1 MRDSVD
7 ATVGVQVRFF
17 AAAAEAAGTDTARAQ
32 VARDVSVADAAA
44 QAGGCGNDLNRVL
57 SVSSYLVGGMRE
69 PGEKRLADLDDLTN
83 LTIDVLPP
91 FAGG

>member
-1 MRDSVD
+1 MRDSGGN
-7 ATVGVQVRFF
+7 TVGVHVRFF
-17 AAAAEAAGTDTARAQ
+17 AAAAEAAGTDTAMAQ
-32 VARDVSVADAAA
+32 VARDSSLAQAAA

-57 SVSSYLVGGMRE
+57 SVSSYLVGGLRE
-69 PGEKRLADLDDLTN
+69 SGQKRLADLDDLTD

>member
-1 MRDSVD
+1 MRDSGGN
-7 ATVGVQVRFF
+7 TVGVQVRFF
-17 AAAAEAAGTDTARAQ
+17 AAAAEAAGTDTATAQ
-32 VARDVSVADAAA
+32 VARDSSLAQAAA

-57 SVSSYLVGGMRE
+57 SVSSYLVGGLRE
-69 PGEKRLADLDDLTN
+69 SGHKRLADLDDLTD

>member
-1 MRDSVD
+1 MRDSGGN
-7 ATVGVQVRFF
+7 TVGVQVRFF
-17 AAAAEAAGTDTARAQ
+17 AAAAEAAGTDTATAQ
-32 VARDVSVADAAA
+32 LARDSSLAQAAA

-57 SVSSYLVGGMRE
+57 SVSSYLVGGLRE
-69 PGEKRLADLDDLTN
+69 SGQKRLADFDDLTD

>member
-1 MRDSVD
+1 MRDSGGN
-7 ATVGVQVRFF
+7 TVGVQVRFF
-17 AAAAEAAGTDTARAQ
+17 AAAAEAAGTDTAMAQ
-32 VARDVSVADAAA
+32 VARDSSLAQAAA

-57 SVSSYLVGGMRE
+57 SVSSYLVGGLRE
-69 PGEKRLADLDDLTN
+69 PAEKRLADFDDLTN

>member
-1 MRDSVD
+1 MRDSGGN
-7 ATVGVQVRFF
+7 TVGVRVRFF

-32 VARDVSVADAAA
+32 VARDVSVADVAAL
-44 QAGGCGNDLNRVL
+44 AGGQGHELQRVL
-57 SVSSYLVGGMRE
+57 AISSYLVGGLRV
-69 PGEKRLADLDDLTN
+69 PGQKRLADLDDLTD

>member
-1 MRDSVD
+1 MRDSGGN
-7 ATVGVQVRFF
+7 TVGVQVRFF
-17 AAAAEAAGTDTARAQ
+17 AAAAEAAGTDTATAQ
-32 VARDVSVADAAA
+32 VARDSSLAQAAA

-57 SVSSYLVGGMRE
+57 SISSYLVGGLRE
-69 PGEKRLADLDDLTN
+69 SGKKRLADLDDLTD

>member
-1 MRDSVD
+1 MRDSGD
-7 ATVGVQVRFF
+7 NTVGVQVRFF
-17 AAAAEAAGTDTARAQ
+17 AAAADAAGTDTARAQ
-32 VARDVSVADAAA
+32 VARDSSLAQAAA

-57 SVSSYLVGGMRE
+57 SVSSYLVGGLRE

>member
-1 MRDSVD
+1 MRDSGGN
-7 ATVGVQVRFF
+7 TVGVQVRFF
-17 AAAAEAAGTDTARAQ
+17 AAAAEAAGTDTAMAQ
-32 VARDVSVADAAA
+32 VARDSSLAQAAA

-57 SVSSYLVGGMRE
+57 SVSSYLVGGLRE
-69 PGEKRLADLDDLTN
+69 SGQKRLADLDDLTD

>member
-17 AAAAEAAGTDTARAQ
+17 AAAAEAAGTDTATAQ
-32 VARDVSVADAAA
+32 VARDMSVADAAA
-44 QAGGCGNDLNRVL
+44 QAGGRGPDLNRVL
-57 SVSSYLVGGMRE
+57 SVSSYLVGGLRE
-69 PGEKRLADLDDLTN
+69 PGEKRLADLDNITN

>member
-1 MRDSVD
+1 MRDSGGN
-7 ATVGVQVRFF
+7 TVGVQVRFF
-17 AAAAEAAGTDTARAQ
+17 AAAADAAGTDTATAQ
-32 VARDVSVADAAA
+32 VARDSSLAQAAA

-57 SVSSYLVGGMRE
+57 SVSSYLVGGLRE
-69 PGEKRLADLDDLTN
+69 SGQKRLADLDDLTD

>member
-1 MRDSVD
+1 MRDSGGN
-7 ATVGVQVRFF
+7 TVGVQVRFF
-17 AAAAEAAGTDTARAQ
+17 AAAAEAAGTDAATVQ
-32 VARDVSVADAAA
+32 VARDLSVADAAA
-44 QAGGCGNDLNRVL
+44 QAGGRSSELNRVL
-57 SVSSYLVGGMRE
+57 TFSSYLVGGLRE

>member
-1 MRDSVD
+1 M
-7 ATVGVQVRFF
+7 
-17 AAAAEAAGTDTARAQ
+17 
-32 VARDVSVADAAA
+32 ARDVSVAEAAA
-44 QAGGCGNDLNRVL
+44 QAGGCGNDLKRVL
-57 SVSSYLVGGMRE
+57 SVSSYLVGGLRE

>member
-17 AAAAEAAGTDTARAQ
+17 AAAAEAAGTDTATAQ
-32 VARDVSVADAAA
+32 VARDMSVADAVA
-44 QAGGCGNDLNRVL
+44 QAGGRGPELNRVL
-57 SVSSYLVGGMRE
+57 SVSSYLVGGLSE
-69 PGEKRLADLDDLTN
+69 PGEKSLADLDDLTD

>member
-1 MRDSVD
+1 MRDSGD
-7 ATVGVQVRFF
+7 NTVGVQVRFF
-17 AAAAEAAGTDTARAQ
+17 AAAADEAGTDTATAQ

-44 QAGGCGNDLNRVL
+44 QAGGDGRELNQVL
-57 SVSSYLVGGMRE
+57 SISSYLVGCLRE
-69 PGEKRLADLDDLTN
+69 SGQKRLADLDDLTD

>member
-1 MRDSVD
+1 MRDSGGN
-7 ATVGVQVRFF
+7 TVGVQVRFF
-17 AAAAEAAGTDTARAQ
+17 AAAADAAGIDTATAQ

-44 QAGGCGNDLNRVL
+44 QAGGDGHELNQVL
-57 SVSSYLVGGMRE
+57 SISSYLVGGLRE
-69 PGEKRLADLDDLTN
+69 SGQKRLADLTDLTD